1 MILYSTPPIT
11 FTYLIKQLKKASN
24 AKTYLL
30 LKDIFPQNAVDLDLL
45 KMGGILYKYFR
56 KKEKI
61 LYNISD
67 YIGCM
72 SPANLNY
79 VLDKNPEIDK
89 KKLEVNPNSI
99 DVKENVLK
107 FNSDL
112 YNKYKIPKNKVIF
125 IFGGNLGIPQGIDY
139 LKANIEYCKSI
150 KDAFFLIIGDGTE
163 YNKLRN
169 WIRTSETPN
178 VVLIKELPKSEY
190 DDIIKLSHVGLI
202 FLNPHFTIPNFPSRI
217 LTYMQNRLP
226 VICATDLVTDI
237 GEIVVNNN
245 FGFKCLTSDKKSFFD
260 HLPKTAFALSNID
273 DKNGPVLLQNTVAKK
288 CTYAL
293 KSYADYKAQILE
305 SQLSGLLLKINGH
318 EVWVKLIGTFNAYN
332 LLAIYGTAIELGMES
347 LEALRLLSELESV
360 SGRFQYIV
368 SAANITAIVD
378 YAHTPD
384 ALENVLKTIN
394 DIRTKN
400 EQLITV
406 VGCGGNRDKTKRPI
420 MGGIASD
427 LSDKAILTSD
437 NPRNEDAEV
446 IISEME
452 QGVAPQ
458 NFKRILSI
466 TDRKQAI
473 KTACQLA
480 QPNDIILIA
489 GKGHETYQE
498 INGVRHDFDDMKIV
512 KELLEQ
518 LHK

>member
-1 MILYSTPPIT
+1 MSI
-11 FTYLIKQLKKASN
+11 
-24 AKTYLL
+24 
-30 LKDIFPQNAVDLDLL
+30 LKDI
-45 KMGGILYKYFR
+45 LYKVAIEAVKGSTEITIGKIDFDSR
-56 KKEKI
+56 KMEQNDVFVAI
-61 LYNISD
+61 RGTISD
-67 YIGCM
+67 GHDFIGKAIELGAKAIVCDSFPEQIIDGITYIQVKDTNTALAIM
-72 SPANLNY
+72 AANY
-79 VLDKNPEIDK
+79 FDNPSQKLQLVGVTGTNGKTTIASLLYQLYK
-89 KKLEVNPNSI
+89 KAGHKVGLLSTVKIMVDEVEYKATHTTPDSI
-99 DVKENVLK
+99 TINH
-107 FNSDL
+107 
-112 YNKYKIPKNKVIF
+112 
-125 IFGGNLGIPQGIDY
+125 Y
-139 LKANIEYCKSI
+139 LAEMIAAGVEYCFMEVSSHGIHQKR
-150 KDAFFLIIGDGTE
+150 TE
-163 YNKLRN
+163 ALHFVGGVFTN
-169 WIRTSETPN
+169 
-178 VVLIKELPKSEY
+178 
-190 DDIIKLSHVGLI
+190 LSHDHLDY
-202 FLNPHFTIPNFPSRI
+202 H
-217 LTYMQNRLP
+217 
-226 VICATDLVTDI
+226 ATFAEYRDV
-237 GEIVVNNN
+237 
-245 FGFKCLTSDKKSFFD
+245 KKSFFD

-305 SQLSGLLLKINGH
+305 SQLSGLLLKINGN

-368 SAANITAIVD
+368 SEGNITAIVD

-406 VGCGGNRDKTKRPI
+406 VGCGGNRDKAKRPV

-452 QGVAPQ
+452 QGVAPH